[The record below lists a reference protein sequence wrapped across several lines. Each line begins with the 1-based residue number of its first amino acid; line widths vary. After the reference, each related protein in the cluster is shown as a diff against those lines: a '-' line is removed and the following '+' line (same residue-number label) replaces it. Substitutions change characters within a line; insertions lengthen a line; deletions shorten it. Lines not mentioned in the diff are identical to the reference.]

1 MAVFEVCPVKH
12 CGITSGQLK
21 RHLVNYHGWR
31 YTGRDRNMPQAPN
44 QATLFDELKITKVEG
59 LSKMPT
65 DQAFYAFHKA
75 NPWVVVELEK
85 IAWQMIQHGRQKI
98 GIQACVEVF
107 RWETRRHTISN
118 DFKLNNNF
126 CSRYARMILDRNP
139 HWGQVFE
146 LRKLKV

>member
-1 MAVFEVCPVKH
+1 MNH
-12 CGITSGQLK
+12 NSQ
-21 RHLVNYHGWR
+21 
-31 YTGRDRNMPQAPN
+31 

-59 LSKMPT
+59 ISKMPT
-65 DQAFYAFHKA
+65 DQAFNEFHKA
-75 NPWVVVELEK
+75 NPWVVRELEK
-85 IAWQMIQHGRQKI
+85 IAWEMLQHGRKKI
-98 GIQACVEVF
+98 GIQACVEIF

-146 LRKLKV
+146 LRRIKQS

>member
-1 MAVFEVCPVKH
+1 MMAMNH
-12 CGITSGQLK
+12 NSQ
-21 RHLVNYHGWR
+21 
-31 YTGRDRNMPQAPN
+31 

-59 LSKMPT
+59 LSKLPT
-65 DQAFYAFHKA
+65 DQAFAEFHKA
-75 NPWVVVELEK
+75 NPWVVRELEK
-85 IAWQMIQHGRQKI
+85 IAWEMLQHGRKKI
-98 GIQACVEVF
+98 GIQACVEIF

-146 LRKLKV
+146 LRRIKT